1 VDPVEGAVVK
11 AIRTLI
17 VDDEPLARETLR
29 VLLRADPEVDV
40 VGECRSGPEAVD
52 RTLELEPDLVFL
64 DIQMPE
70 MDGFDVLETLAVEG
84 VRIPTI
90 VFVTAYDQYALR
102 AFEVHALDYL
112 LKPFD
117 DERFE
122 RALERAKLELSRRQ
136 DAAMASRIE
145 ALLADH
151 RAAAEG
157 EESAVGEEREGPVER
172 FVVRSSGR
180 IHFVDV
186 GEVDWVEAAG
196 DYVRLHT
203 GERSHL
209 MRETM
214 KELEDSLDPDVFVR
228 IHRSTIVRI
237 GFVKEIRTTG
247 TGQYVVLLED
257 GTRRNLSRSGRRR
270 LEEVLG
276 RAL

>member
-1 VDPVEGAVVK
+1 MK

>member
-1 VDPVEGAVVK
+1 MK

-29 VLLRADPEVDV
+29 VLLKGDPQIEVI
-40 VGECRSGPEAVD
+40 GESRSGHEAAE
-52 RTLELEPDLVFL
+52 RILESEPDLVFL
-64 DIQMPE
+64 DIEMPE
-70 MDGFDVLETLAVEG
+70 MDGFDVLETVAAEG
-84 VRIPTI
+84 ARLPTV

-122 RALERAKLELSRRQ
+122 RTLERAKVDVSRRE
-136 DAAMASRIE
+136 DAAVASRIE

-151 RAAAEG
+151 RAAVAEG
-157 EESAVGEEREGPVER
+157 GAPSGEEGREAPVER

-186 GEVDWVEAAG
+186 GEVDWIEAAG

-209 MRETM
+209 MRGTM
-214 KELEDSLDPDVFVR
+214 KELEDSLDPDEFVR

-247 TGQYVVLLED
+247 TGQYVVQLED

>member
-1 VDPVEGAVVK
+1 VDPLEGGIVK

-29 VLLRADPEVDV
+29 ILLRANPEVDV

-52 RTLELEPDLVFL
+52 RILEVEPDLVFL
-64 DIQMPE
+64 DIEMPE
-70 MDGFDVLETLAVEG
+70 MDGFDVLETVSGEG

-122 RALERAKLELSRRQ
+122 RALERAKLEVSRHQ

-151 RAAAEG
+151 RAAAAG
-157 EESAVGEEREGPVER
+157 EESPVGEGREGPVER

-186 GEVDWVEAAG
+186 AEVDWVEAAG

-209 MRETM
+209 MRQTM

>member
-1 VDPVEGAVVK
+1 VDGGIVK
-11 AIRTLI
+11 PIRTLI
-17 VDDEPLARETLR
+17 VDDEPLAREGLR
-29 VLLRADPEVDV
+29 VLLEPDPAIEL
-40 VGECRSGPEAVD
+40 VGECRDGPEAVACIE
-52 RTLELEPDLVFL
+52 ELEPDLVFL
-64 DIQMPE
+64 DVEMPE
-70 MDGFDVLETLAVEG
+70 MDGFDVLETLREDAVPL
-84 VRIPTI
+84 PTI

-122 RALERAKLELSRRQ
+122 HALERAKQDIVRRQ
-136 DAAMASRIE
+136 AAVVASRIE
-145 ALLADH
+145 ALLT
-151 RAAAEG
+151 
-157 EESAVGEEREGPVER
+157 ERRIAGAGVERSPDEASTGPVQR

-180 IHFVDV
+180 IHFVDI

-214 KELEDSLDPDVFVR
+214 KHLEDRLDLEIFIR

-247 TGQYVVLLED
+247 TGQYVVVLED

-276 RAL
+276 RSL

>member
-1 VDPVEGAVVK
+1 MKP
-11 AIRTLI
+11 IRTLI
-17 VDDEPLARETLR
+17 VDDEPLAREGLR
-29 VLLRADPEVDV
+29 VLLERDPVIEL
-40 VGECRSGPEAVD
+40 VGECRDGSEALTCIGD
-52 RTLELEPDLVFL
+52 LEPDLVFL
-64 DIQMPE
+64 DVEMPE
-70 MDGFDVLETLAVEG
+70 MDGFDVLEALSEG
-84 VRIPTI
+84 GSLLPTI

-122 RALERAKLELSRRQ
+122 RALERAKLEVSRRQ
-136 DAAMASRIE
+136 AAAVASRIE
-145 ALLADH
+145 ALLSDRREDRGAAT
-151 RAAAEG
+151 RSAAADGAE
-157 EESAVGEEREGPVER
+157 APVQR

-186 GEVDWVEAAG
+186 GEVDWIEAAG

-214 KELEDSLDPDVFVR
+214 KQLEDLLDPDVFVR

-237 GFVKEIRTTG
+237 GFVKEIRTTA
-247 TGQYVVLLED
+247 TGQYVVLLEN
-257 GTRRNLSRSGRRR
+257 GTKRNLSRSGRRR

-276 RAL
+276 RTL

>member
-1 VDPVEGAVVK
+1 MKP
-11 AIRTLI
+11 IRTLI
-17 VDDEPLARETLR
+17 VDDEPLAGETLR
-29 VLLRADPEVDV
+29 VLLKEDPEIDV
-40 VGECRSGPEAVD
+40 VGECRSGREAVE
-52 RTLELEPDLVFL
+52 RILELEPELVFL
-64 DIQMPE
+64 DIEMPE
-70 MDGFDVLETLAVEG
+70 MDGFDVLETVAAEG
-84 VRIPTI
+84 VHLPTL

-102 AFEVHALDYL
+102 AFDVHALDYL

-117 DERFE
+117 DERFA
-122 RALERAKLELSRRQ
+122 RALARAKSEVSRRE

-151 RAAAEG
+151 RAAAAGGTTPLEEG
-157 EESAVGEEREGPVER
+157 GAGPVER

-214 KELEDSLDPDVFVR
+214 KVLEDSLDPDVFVR

-257 GTRRNLSRSGRRR
+257 GTRRNLSRSGRGR

-276 RAL
+276 RTL